1 MVTTTPPTSQ
11 SPTGTTSPV
20 LLMIAGAGCLS
31 FSAIVVKLADVNAG
45 TAAFLRCAL
54 ALIALVPLAVR
65 ECRRHGRFEAWL
77 VVCALVA
84 GALLGLD
91 YVMWTASVLDVGAG
105 ISTVLI
111 NVQVVIFPVLA
122 RIFGGTP
129 IRRRFL
135 LTCPVMLAGITLV
148 GGALSH
154 DPNAQHQVRGTVLGL
169 AAGAAYAG
177 YLYLNRLSGQ
187 RSPRHVVTPVCVA
200 TASAAAV
207 AGLLGTATTG
217 ISLDLPAASWSWLVV
232 LALIGQVAAFL
243 LMAAAI
249 PRLAPNTS
257 ASLLLLQPVLAVA
270 LGMIVVAETPAAS
283 QLVGCAV
290 VVAAVWF
297 ASRAPRR
304 AASS

>member
-1 MVTTTPPTSQ
+1 
-11 SPTGTTSPV
+11 
-20 LLMIAGAGCLS
+20 MIAGAGCLS

-65 ECRRHGRFEAWL
+65 ECRRHGRFEPWL
-77 VVCALVA
+77 VWCALTA

-91 YVMWTASVLDVGAG
+91 YAMWTASVLDVGAG

-111 NVQVVIFPVLA
+111 NVQVVIFPALA

-135 LTCPVMLAGITLV
+135 LTCPVMLAGIVLV

-207 AGLLGTATTG
+207 AGLIGAATTG
-217 ISLDLPAASWSWLVV
+217 ISLDLPVASWSWLVV
-232 LALIGQVAAFL
+232 LALVGQVAAFL

-270 LGMIVVAETPAAS
+270 LGMIVVSETPAAS

-297 ASRAPRR
+297 AGRSPVMTAGGRGTTTTPPAPARR
-304 AASS
+304 PA